1 MAGKVKV
8 QPVSSA
14 GLAPLVE
21 MAEQLRIALPGW
33 DDAPRSVQR
42 PRFDSDLA
50 HDLAH
55 LARHDGDGFLIA
67 SLGDEVVGFAAG
79 HVRSRHLLLPQ
90 IWLLPEHVGEPVAET
105 LVRRAVAFG
114 ERSGAQDAAALV
126 LGGAEHQMHL
136 FRFGLRP
143 RFPVY
148 RLAVPVE
155 AARRLGIELAS
166 VMPGREITGDPAGR
180 RAAGGADLER
190 LDRLVRGA
198 SRPMD
203 HEYWLTER
211 GLRLAIVREK
221 QRISAYAYSGP
232 GQCGPVVAA
241 TGEAALAALGWALQ
255 LAAENA
261 DRPVDVLVP
270 APFESAIEHLLD
282 AGARCLAV
290 AQWMTRQAP
299 LGADRWLPGGPTL
312 L

>member
-33 DDAPRSVQR
+33 SDAQRSVPR

-50 HDLAH
+50 HDLGH

-90 IWLLPEHVGEPVAET
+90 VWLLPEHVGEPVAET

-126 LGGAEHQMHL
+126 LGGAEHQL
-136 FRFGLRP
+136 QLLRFGLRP

-148 RLAVPVE
+148 RLVLPAE
-155 AARRLGIELAS
+155 SARRLGIDLAS
-166 VMPGREITGDPAGR
+166 AMPGREVSGDPAGR

-190 LDRLVRGA
+190 LDRLVRGV

-203 HEYWLTER
+203 HEYWLAER
-211 GLRLAIVREK
+211 GLRLALVREK
-221 QRISAYAYSGP
+221 QRISAYAYGGP
-232 GQCGPVVAA
+232 GQCGPVVAS

-255 LAAENA
+255 LAAASA
-261 DRPVDVLVP
+261 DLLVDLLVP
-270 APFESAIEHLLD
+270 APFEAAIEHLLD
-282 AGARCLAV
+282 AGARGRAV
-290 AQWMTRQAP
+290 GQWMTRQPP
-299 LGADRWLPGGPTL
+299 LAADRWIPGGATL

>member
-21 MAEQLRIALPGW
+21 MAEQLRLALPGW
-33 DDAPRSVQR
+33 EDAPRSVLR
-42 PRFDSDLA
+42 PRFDSDLSF
-50 HDLAH
+50 DLGH

-79 HVRSRHLLLPQ
+79 HVRSRQLLLPQ
-90 IWLLPEHVGEPVAET
+90 VWLLPEQRSEPVAET
-105 LVRRAVAFG
+105 LVRKVLAFG
-114 ERSGAQDAAALV
+114 ERSGAPDVAALV
-126 LGGAEHQMHL
+126 LGNPELHAQL

-148 RLAVPVE
+148 RMVLPAE
-155 AARRLGIELAS
+155 TARRLGIELAS

-221 QRISAYAYSGP
+221 QRISAYAYSGA

-241 TGEAALAALGWALQ
+241 TGEAALAGLGWALQ
-255 LAAENA
+255 LAADSGDE
-261 DRPVDVLVP
+261 RVEVLVP
-270 APFESAIEHLLD
+270 APFEAAVEHLLE
-282 AGARCLAV
+282 AGAICRAV
-290 AQWMTRQAP
+290 TQWMSRQP
-299 LGADRWLPGGPTL
+299 LLGGDRCILPGPTL